1 MRRISPARVRADM
14 RPRRSTRQR
23 GASLVIALIMLV
35 ALSLLAAQAFR
46 SSTTNQ
52 RIVGNTQARQE
63 ALAAVQAAIEA
74 TISSAQFTKTP
85 IEVAAVPIHVD
96 IDGDGVPD
104 YTVNLTPAPVC
115 YRKST
120 VPTSA
125 LDLAPPAFKDRNCL
139 GPTQQEF
146 GTDSDP
152 LATHID
158 SICANT
164 DWNVRAVVTDAATK
178 TSVAINQGVTVRVL
192 ATDAENSCS

>member
-1 MRRISPARVRADM
+1 M
-14 RPRRSTRQR
+14 STALIHGHTHQR
-23 GASLVIALIMLV
+23 GATLVVALIMLM
-35 ALSLLAAQAFR
+35 ALSLLAVQAFR

-52 RIVGNTQARQE
+52 RIVGNTQVRQE

-85 IEVAAVPIHVD
+85 ADVAAVPILID
-96 IDGDGVPD
+96 IDGDGVAE
-104 YTVNLTPAPVC
+104 YTVSLTPAPVC
-115 YRKST
+115 YRKT
-120 VPTSA
+120 VIPTSA
-125 LDLAPPAFKDRNCL
+125 LDLAAPTFKDRNCL

-152 LATHID
+152 LATHND

-164 DWNVRAVVTDAATK
+164 DWNVRAVVTDAASR

-192 ATDAENSCS
+192 ITDAENSCS

>member
-1 MRRISPARVRADM
+1 MSRAARRVKA
-14 RPRRSTRQR
+14 RQR
-23 GASLVIALIMLV
+23 GATLVIALIMLM
-35 ALSLLAAQAFR
+35 ALALLAVQAFR

-85 IEVAAVPIHVD
+85 AELAAVPIL
-96 IDGDGVPD
+96 IDMDGNGVPE
-104 YTVNLTPAPVC
+104 YTVSLSPAPVC
-115 YRKST
+115 YRKT
-120 VPTSA
+120 VIPTSA

-152 LATHID
+152 ATSSND

-164 DWNVRAVVTDAATK
+164 DWNVRAVVTDAVTH

-192 ATDAENSCS
+192 TTDADNSCG